1 MYPSIKFK
9 LVEKA
14 VTWLNQLLSVAN
26 QVMGHSCLE
35 FIKFGMGHTLL
46 MFGGVYY
53 ECDGDHVIEEK
64 GLKIGGY
71 ELVWLVDL
79 VTANLLK
86 NMADVRFEDTT
97 YSGLYC
103 NDGIAIFPGDWC
115 LKEVS
120 DRLSVFQAE
129 IDKITQSE
137 YVHNTAVVCGQKGDS
152 PITVE
157 RGALSPS

>member
-1 MYPSIKFK
+1 MMTIKKLFDVWKSGTRKMKVQALDRKRKLEIDIKQQTHTVLSLDAEEMYPSIKFK

-14 VTWLNQLLSVAN
+14 VTWLSQLLSAAD

-86 NMADVRFEDTT
+86 NVADARFEDTT
-97 YSGLYC
+97 
-103 NDGIAIFPGDWC
+103 
-115 LKEVS
+115 
-120 DRLSVFQAE
+120 
-129 IDKITQSE
+129 
-137 YVHNTAVVCGQKGDS
+137 
-152 PITVE
+152 
-157 RGALSPS
+157 